1 MANKKWI
8 ITTAGKDKLADIQ
21 KELKDKG
28 FTVNEV
34 MHEIGIIS
42 GTAPDDIADKLRKIA
57 GVTNVSPDGDINI
70 GKPGNGSD
78 TW

>member
-1 MANKKWI
+1 MASKKWI

-21 KELKDKG
+21 KELKDQG

-42 GTAPDDIADKLRKIA
+42 GTASDDVADKLRKIN
-57 GVTNVSPDGDINI
+57 GVTDVSPDGDINI
-70 GKPGNGSD
+70 GPPGSD
-78 TW
+78 KTW